1 MTSITL
7 YQYWRSSCSWRVRWA
22 LDLKGVAFNS
32 VIVNLLKG
40 EQKDAAF
47 GQKSPTGQI
56 PCLDIGGTHLVES
69 LAIME
74 WLEETYPQN
83 PLLPQDP
90 MDRVEVRQLCGII
103 ALGIQP
109 IQNLSVLQ
117 HVSADKAERAKWAR
131 HWIEKGLA
139 AYEKKTSTVAGT
151 FSFGG
156 QLSMADICLVPQVYN
171 AHRFQVDMSKFPT
184 VEKIYQHCLT
194 LPSCQKAHPDQQPGA
209 VPGAP

>member
-1 MTSITL
+1 MKPITL

-40 EQKDAAF
+40 EQNDGGF
-47 GQKSPTGQI
+47 QQKSPTGQI
-56 PCLDIGGTHLVES
+56 PCLDVDGKYLVES
-69 LAIME
+69 VAIME

-83 PLLPQDP
+83 PLLPSDP
-90 MDRVEVRQLCGII
+90 LDRIEVRQMCGII

-109 IQNLSVLQ
+109 IQNISVLQ
-117 HVSADKAERAKWAR
+117 KISPDKGERAKWAR
-131 HWIEKGLA
+131 HWIERGFT
-139 AYEKKTSTVAGT
+139 AYERKASALAGT
-151 FSFGG
+151 YSFGG
-156 QLSMADICLVPQVYN
+156 QLTMADICLVPQVYN
-171 AHRFQVDMSKFPT
+171 AHRFQVDMTAYPT
-184 VEKIYQHCLT
+184 MEKIYQHCLT